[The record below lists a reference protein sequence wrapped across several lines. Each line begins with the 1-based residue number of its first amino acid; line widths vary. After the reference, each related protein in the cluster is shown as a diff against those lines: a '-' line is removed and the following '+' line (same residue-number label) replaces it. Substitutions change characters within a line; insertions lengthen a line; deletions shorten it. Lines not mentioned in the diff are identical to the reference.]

1 MAEEE
6 KVTGTGGGEVP
17 GTPPEKP
24 AEEPNPAGETTP
36 ESGEQE
42 KPAEEKKAR
51 HKEKKESEKLKEE
64 LEKAKADLATLNDR
78 YLRLRAEYDNFRK
91 RTEREKAAIY
101 DDATSLAV
109 TEILPVA
116 DNLERA
122 LQLEECS
129 VEDLRKGVEMV
140 QTQMQTSLTKLKI
153 TAVGEVGEAF
163 DPNLHNAV
171 SHIEDETLGENVIS
185 AVYQKGYKRNE
196 KVVRPAMV
204 QVAN

>member
-17 GTPPEKP
+17 GTPPEKS

-42 KPAEEKKAR
+42 KPAEEKKSR

-140 QTQMQTSLTKLKI
+140 QTQLHTSLTKLKI

>member
-6 KVTGTGGGEVP
+6 KVTGTGGGEIP
-17 GTPPEKP
+17 DTPPEKP
-24 AEEPNPAGETTP
+24 VEEPNPAGKAEP

-42 KPAEEKKAR
+42 KPAEEKKSR

-64 LEKAKADLATLNDR
+64 LEKAKADLAALNDR

-140 QTQMQTSLTKLKI
+140 QIQLHTSLTKLKI
-153 TAVGEVGEAF
+153 TAVGEVGETF

>member
-42 KPAEEKKAR
+42 KPAEEKKSR

-64 LEKAKADLATLNDR
+64 LEKAKADLAALNDR

-122 LQLEECS
+122 HQLEECS

-140 QTQMQTSLTKLKI
+140 QTQLHTSLTKLKI

>member
-42 KPAEEKKAR
+42 KPAEEKKSR

-64 LEKAKADLATLNDR
+64 LEKAKADLAALNDR

-122 LQLEECS
+122 LQLEACS

-140 QTQMQTSLTKLKI
+140 QTQLHTSLTKLKI

>member
-42 KPAEEKKAR
+42 KPAEEKKSR

-64 LEKAKADLATLNDR
+64 LEKAKADLAALNDR

-140 QTQMQTSLTKLKI
+140 QTQLHTSLTKLKI
-153 TAVGEVGEAF
+153 TAVG
-163 DPNLHNAV
+163 
-171 SHIEDETLGENVIS
+171 
-185 AVYQKGYKRNE
+185 
-196 KVVRPAMV
+196 
-204 QVAN
+204 

>member
-1 MAEEE
+1 M
-6 KVTGTGGGEVP
+6 P
-17 GTPPEKP
+17 DTPPEKP
-24 AEEPNPAGETTP
+24 VEEPNPAGETAP

-42 KPAEEKKAR
+42 KPAEEKKSR

-64 LEKAKADLATLNDR
+64 LEKAKADLAALNDR

-140 QTQMQTSLTKLKI
+140 QTQLHTSLTKLKI
-153 TAVGEVGEAF
+153 TAVGEVGETF

>member
-42 KPAEEKKAR
+42 KPAEEKKSR

-64 LEKAKADLATLNDR
+64 LEKAKAELATLNDR

-140 QTQMQTSLTKLKI
+140 QTQLHTSLTKLKI

>member
-1 MAEEE
+1 M
-6 KVTGTGGGEVP
+6 P

-42 KPAEEKKAR
+42 KPAEEKKSR

-64 LEKAKADLATLNDR
+64 LEKAKADLAALNDR

-129 VEDLRKGVEMV
+129 VEDLRKGV
-140 QTQMQTSLTKLKI
+140 KI

>member
-6 KVTGTGGGEVP
+6 KVTGTGGGEIP
-17 GTPPEKP
+17 DTPPEKP
-24 AEEPNPAGETTP
+24 VEEPNLAGKAEP

-42 KPAEEKKAR
+42 KPAEEKKSR

-64 LEKAKADLATLNDR
+64 LEKAKADLAALNDR

-140 QTQMQTSLTKLKI
+140 QTQLHTSLTKLKI
-153 TAVGEVGEAF
+153 TAVGEVGETF

>member
-42 KPAEEKKAR
+42 KPAEEKKSR

-64 LEKAKADLATLNDR
+64 LEKAKADLAALNDR
-78 YLRLRAEYDNFRK
+78 YLRLRAESDNFRK

-140 QTQMQTSLTKLKI
+140 QTQLHTSLTKLKI

>member
-6 KVTGTGGGEVP
+6 MVTGTGGGEIP
-17 GTPPEKP
+17 DMPLEKP
-24 AEEPNPAGETTP
+24 VEEPNPAGKAEP
-36 ESGEQE
+36 ESGEQ
-42 KPAEEKKAR
+42 AAAGNEKKSR

-64 LEKAKADLATLNDR
+64 LEKAKAELATLNDR

-140 QTQMQTSLTKLKI
+140 QTQLHTSLTKLKI

>member
-42 KPAEEKKAR
+42 KPAEEKKSR

>member
-42 KPAEEKKAR
+42 KPAEEKNSR

-64 LEKAKADLATLNDR
+64 LEKAQADLAALNDR

-140 QTQMQTSLTKLKI
+140 QTQLHTSLTKLKI

>member
-42 KPAEEKKAR
+42 KPAEEKKSR

-64 LEKAKADLATLNDR
+64 LEKAKADLAALNDR

-122 LQLEECS
+122 LQLEACS

-140 QTQMQTSLTKLKI
+140 QTQLHTSLTKLKI

-185 AVYQKGYKRNE
+185 AVYKKGYKRNE

>member
-42 KPAEEKKAR
+42 KPAEEKKSR

-122 LQLEECS
+122 LQLEACS

-140 QTQMQTSLTKLKI
+140 QTQLHTSLTKLKI

>member
-42 KPAEEKKAR
+42 KPAEEKKSR

-64 LEKAKADLATLNDR
+64 LEKAKAELAALNDR

-122 LQLEECS
+122 LQLEACS

>member
-42 KPAEEKKAR
+42 KPAEEKKSR

-64 LEKAKADLATLNDR
+64 LEKAKADLAALNDR

-122 LQLEECS
+122 LQLEACS

-140 QTQMQTSLTKLKI
+140 QTQIQTSLTKLKI

>member
-6 KVTGTGGGEVP
+6 TVTGTGGGEVP

-42 KPAEEKKAR
+42 KPAEEKKSR

-64 LEKAKADLATLNDR
+64 LEKAKADLAALNDR

-140 QTQMQTSLTKLKI
+140 QTQLHTSLTKLKI

>member
-42 KPAEEKKAR
+42 KPAEEKNSR

-64 LEKAKADLATLNDR
+64 LEKAKADLAALHDR

-140 QTQMQTSLTKLKI
+140 QTQLHTSLTKLKI

>member
-42 KPAEEKKAR
+42 KPAEEKKSR

-64 LEKAKADLATLNDR
+64 LEKAKADLAALNDR

-153 TAVGEVGEAF
+153 TAVGEVGEVF

>member
-42 KPAEEKKAR
+42 KPAEEKKSR

-64 LEKAKADLATLNDR
+64 LEKAKADLAALNDR

-122 LQLEECS
+122 LQLEECC

-140 QTQMQTSLTKLKI
+140 QTQLHTSLTKLKI

>member
-1 MAEEE
+1 MTEEMKAQTEAQSEVKTTAQTTAQTEAAAAEA
-6 KVTGTGGGEVP
+6 EV
-17 GTPPEKP
+17 GAAR
-24 AEEPNPAGETTP
+24 AEQPAGE
-36 ESGEQE
+36 S
-42 KPAEEKKAR
+42 K
-51 HKEKKESEKLKEE
+51 KEKKHSEKLEE
-64 LEKAKADLATLNDR
+64 KLRQMEEEAARQEER
-78 YLRLRAEYDNFRK
+78 YKRVLAEYDNFRK

-140 QTQMQTSLTKLKI
+140 QTQLHTSLTKLKI

>member
-42 KPAEEKKAR
+42 KPAEEKKSR

-64 LEKAKADLATLNDR
+64 LEKAKADLAALNDR
-78 YLRLRAEYDNFRK
+78 YLRLRAEYDNVRK

-140 QTQMQTSLTKLKI
+140 QTQLHTSLTKLKI

>member
-42 KPAEEKKAR
+42 KPAEEKKSR

-64 LEKAKADLATLNDR
+64 LEKAKADLAALNDR

-140 QTQMQTSLTKLKI
+140 QTQLHTSLTKLKI
-153 TAVGEVGEAF
+153 TAVEEVGEAF

>member
-42 KPAEEKKAR
+42 KPAEDKKSR

-64 LEKAKADLATLNDR
+64 LEKAKADLAALNDR

-140 QTQMQTSLTKLKI
+140 QTQLHTSLTKLKI

>member
-64 LEKAKADLATLNDR
+64 LEKAKADLAALNDR

-140 QTQMQTSLTKLKI
+140 QTQLHTSLTKLKI

>member
-42 KPAEEKKAR
+42 KPAEEKKSR

-64 LEKAKADLATLNDR
+64 LEKAKADLAALNDR

-122 LQLEECS
+122 LQLEACS

>member
-24 AEEPNPAGETTP
+24 AEESNPAGETTP

-42 KPAEEKKAR
+42 KPAEEKKSR

-64 LEKAKADLATLNDR
+64 LEKAKADLAALNDR

-140 QTQMQTSLTKLKI
+140 QTQLHTSLTKLKI

>member
-24 AEEPNPAGETTP
+24 AEEPNPVGETTP

-42 KPAEEKKAR
+42 KPAEEKKSR

-64 LEKAKADLATLNDR
+64 LEKAKADLAALNDR

-122 LQLEECS
+122 LQLEACS

>member
-42 KPAEEKKAR
+42 KPAEEKKSR

-64 LEKAKADLATLNDR
+64 LEKAKADLAALNDR

-116 DNLERA
+116 DNLERT

-140 QTQMQTSLTKLKI
+140 QTQLHTSLTKLKI

>member
-42 KPAEEKKAR
+42 KPAEEKKSR

-64 LEKAKADLATLNDR
+64 LEKAKAELAALNDR

-140 QTQMQTSLTKLKI
+140 QTQLHTSLTKLKI

>member
-42 KPAEEKKAR
+42 KPAEEKKSR

-64 LEKAKADLATLNDR
+64 LEKAKADLAALNDR

-122 LQLEECS
+122 LQLEACS

-140 QTQMQTSLTKLKI
+140 QTQMQTSRTKLKI

>member
-42 KPAEEKKAR
+42 KPAEEKKSR

-64 LEKAKADLATLNDR
+64 LEKAKADLAALNDR

-122 LQLEECS
+122 LQLEACS

-153 TAVGEVGEAF
+153 TAVGEVGETF

>member
-42 KPAEEKKAR
+42 KPAEEKKSR

-64 LEKAKADLATLNDR
+64 LEKAKADLAALNDR

-140 QTQMQTSLTKLKI
+140 QTQLHTSLTKLKI
-153 TAVGEVGEAF
+153 TAVGEVVEAF